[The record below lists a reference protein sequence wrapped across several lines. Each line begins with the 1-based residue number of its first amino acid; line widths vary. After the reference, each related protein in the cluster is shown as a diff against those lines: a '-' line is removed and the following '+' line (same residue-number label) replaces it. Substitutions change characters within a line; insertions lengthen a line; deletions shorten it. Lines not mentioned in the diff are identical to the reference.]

1 MPIAWKRPLQ
11 SSALDITF
19 AKACVLLATS
29 VQTQTVRKQF
39 VQTNALDI
47 TPAQANAKSVASA
60 KTLLVPKEYVHTN
73 AHITMCVKAY
83 VNDVDYA

>member
-1 MPIAWKRPLQ
+1 MQ

-19 AKACVLLATS
+19 ARVCVLLAT
-29 VQTQTVRKQF
+29 TAPMPTVWKQF
-39 VQTNALDI
+39 VQTNVLGI
-47 TPAQANAKSVASA
+47 TPAQVNAKSVASA
-60 KTLLVPKEYVHTN
+60 KTLLVPKACVHTN